1 MPTITGHRLSR
12 RCRQTLIRV
21 GLAWAFACAVSPA
34 WAQTNAPAAAATTAA
49 RLAIPD
55 GQDGV
60 FQAVSREVT
69 VVHGSSRSAA
79 LVGNPIQAG
88 DRILTGPQS
97 AAALALRD
105 GTRLSIGP
113 STRLELTQFLYE
125 SKTGSGNLLLTLVRG
140 TVRVVTGSIARVHP
154 DQFKLVTPTAVIASR
169 SADFIVEQAP

>member
-1 MPTITGHRLSR
+1 M
-12 RCRQTLIRV
+12 
-21 GLAWAFACAVSPA
+21 
-34 WAQTNAPAAAATTAA
+34 AATTAV
-49 RLAIPD
+49 RPAIPD

-105 GTRLSIGP
+105 GTRLAIGP
-113 STRLELTQFLYE
+113 GSRLELTQFLYE
-125 SKTGSGNLLLTLVRG
+125 AKTGSGNLLLTLVRG
-140 TVRVVTGSIARVHP
+140 TVHVVTGSIARTHP

-169 SADFIVEQAP
+169 NADFIVEQAP

>member
-1 MPTITGHRLSR
+1 MPLVTGHRLR
-12 RCRQTLIRV
+12 RRPTLIQL
-21 GLAWAFACAVSPA
+21 GLAWVLACTLLPA
-34 WAQTNAPAAAATTAA
+34 WAESSGPAAPAAAAAQPA
-49 RLAIPD
+49 LPE

-69 VVHGSSRSAA
+69 LVHGSSRSAA

-113 STRLELTQFLYE
+113 GTRLELTQFLYE
-125 SKTGSGNLLLTLVRG
+125 PKTGSGNLLLTLMRG

>member
-1 MPTITGHRLSR
+1 MSTVTDHRLPR
-12 RCRQTLIRV
+12 RYRQTLIRH
-21 GLAWAFACAVSPA
+21 GLTWALVCALLPA
-34 WAQTNAPAAAATTAA
+34 WAQTRAPAAAVIAV
-49 RLAIPD
+49 RPAIPD

-79 LVGNPIQAG
+79 LVGNPIEAG
-88 DRILTGPQS
+88 DRVLTGPRS

-125 SKTGSGNLLLTLVRG
+125 PKTGSGNLLLTLVRG
-140 TVRVVTGSIARVHP
+140 TVRVVTGSIAKVHP

-169 SADFIVEQAP
+169 NADFIVEQAP